1 MLSGRPL
8 SVLAATTAEHVEG
21 TVLALDRDLAIETA
35 QPDPG
40 ESAGAILDLARSIM
54 KKVNRIPDQ
63 AIVMGAGGE
72 HVLTQS
78 VLAGAELLGW
88 IVWHGVAAPSETTTL
103 ALSNVSLAVAM
114 LLLETR
120 SAARARAETEQA
132 VLWDLLEGD
141 EMVSAAALDRARNGE
156 MNVSFKGKVC
166 VLVAT
171 LESFGSGKDR
181 GAALPD
187 GTTHDRVLDRAR
199 LSDLGRAPTW
209 WACAAISFA

>member
-78 VLAGAELLGW
+78 VLAGAELLG
-88 IVWHGVAAPSETTTL
+88 
-103 ALSNVSLAVAM
+103 
-114 LLLETR
+114 
-120 SAARARAETEQA
+120 
-132 VLWDLLEGD
+132 
-141 EMVSAAALDRARNGE
+141 
-156 MNVSFKGKVC
+156 
-166 VLVAT
+166 
-171 LESFGSGKDR
+171 
-181 GAALPD
+181 
-187 GTTHDRVLDRAR
+187 
-199 LSDLGRAPTW
+199 
-209 WACAAISFA
+209 

>member
-1 MLSGRPL
+1 
-8 SVLAATTAEHVEG
+8 
-21 TVLALDRDLAIETA
+21 
-35 QPDPG
+35 
-40 ESAGAILDLARSIM
+40 
-54 KKVNRIPDQ
+54 
-63 AIVMGAGGE
+63 
-72 HVLTQS
+72 
-78 VLAGAELLGW
+78 
-88 IVWHGVAAPSETTTL
+88 
-103 ALSNVSLAVAM
+103 M
-114 LLLETR
+114 LLLERR

-141 EMVSAAALDRARNGE
+141 EMVSAAALDRAREMRE

-199 LSDLGRAPTW
+199 LSDLGRSAHMVGLRRDQLRMICK
-209 WACAAISFA
+209 AADAESLCAAARMIDDSGRCPCRDRAPSPAPAAICAA